1 MIPDRRQ
8 YALSKDQPILEQAR
22 RRKKGT
28 TKDREALEVEFWA
41 KFPLEKFC
49 KYETFRPKRALSIQT
64 GQCAA

>member
-28 TKDREALEVEFWA
+28 TKDRDALEVEFWT
-41 KFPLEKFC
+41 KFPLEKFARGW
-49 KYETFRPKRALSIQT
+49 EREVGKRTRQ
-64 GQCAA
+64 AA

>member
-28 TKDREALEVEFWA
+28 TVDREALEAEFWA
-41 KFPLEKFC
+41 KFPLEKFAC
-49 KYETFRPKRALSIQT
+49 GWQREAKRLTQ
-64 GQCAA
+64 AA

>member
-28 TKDREALEVEFWA
+28 TMDREALEVEFWT
-41 KFPLEKFC
+41 KFPLDKFARGWQR
-49 KYETFRPKRALSIQT
+49 EADRLTSL
-64 GQCAA
+64 AA